1 MSKLLNSIAYSIAC
15 LLTCINLVLS
25 CICECLV
32 KHTSQIF
39 IALFEMML
47 ASLYMLVL
55 VEI

>member
-1 MSKLLNSIAYSIAC
+1 MSKLLNSIAC